1 MTNSLSAAERSA
13 KARAEL
19 QSTLDAIE
27 DRLNVPKR
35 IGEAATKAK
44 ASWDVNPL
52 PWVIGATVAVVVVG
66 GLIAWA
72 VSGDD

>member
-1 MTNSLSAAERSA
+1 MASASRSA
-13 KARAEL
+13 QARAEL
-19 QSTLDAIE
+19 QATLDAIE

-35 IGEAATKAK
+35 LGELGTRAK

-52 PWVIGATVAVVVVG
+52 PWLIGAAAAAIVVG

-72 VSGDD
+72 VAADD